1 MQNQQPNLEA
11 VINAMA
17 SHLANAS
24 VTSELF
30 VTGAIP
36 VVQQAGRLAA
46 ELGKLYADARG
57 SVATRL
63 EKEYGFSQEYAVAA
77 SSSVDQH
84 IEKIL
89 DIVAAVLLAKQ
100 GS

>member
-1 MQNQQPNLEA
+1 MQNQKPNLEA
-11 VINAMA
+11 AIAAMA

-30 VTGAIP
+30 ATGAIP
-36 VVQQAGRLAA
+36 VVQQVGRLAA
-46 ELGKLYADARG
+46 ELGKVYADARG

-63 EKEYGFSQEYAVAA
+63 EKEYGFSPEHAVAA
-77 SSSVDQH
+77 SASVDQH
-84 IEKIL
+84 IEKIM
-89 DIVAAVLLAKQ
+89 DIAAAVLLAKQ